1 MRTMSYKIAMGYA
14 DRYEISS
21 THDSWDYISKK
32 ERENTPAIRIK
43 SEPFP
48 KGYAKCGQVIDLDDY
63 IEPCHIWR
71 DEPELYDNYLKAI
84 HGDLRGWKLITL
96 KVEHM
101 HIELAVGND
110 KGDYRCF
117 NITAAPHLYFS
128 VEAPTFGGKTDR
140 FIVEASLKDD
150 NSKDKVFHKPFD
162 RIVITEPCETGWRKI
177 VFTNMEDTGL
187 PYTQDE
193 WIDITIVECR

>member
-96 KVEHM
+96 KVE
-101 HIELAVGND
+101 NT
-110 KGDYRCF
+110 C
-117 NITAAPHLYFS
+117 T
-128 VEAPTFGGKTDR
+128 
-140 FIVEASLKDD
+140 
-150 NSKDKVFHKPFD
+150 
-162 RIVITEPCETGWRKI
+162 
-177 VFTNMEDTGL
+177 
-187 PYTQDE
+187 
-193 WIDITIVECR
+193 